1 MAKQPQRGR
10 EREREKERGAKIGKG
25 KVTAVQVAFM
35 VEQYLEDNNYTN
47 ALEAFRSDAAE
58 LFGKMKKANSA
69 NAKGKKTNKMKGL
82 MGLGEILDEYISLKE
97 QKLLLFQEKQRLD
110 ATMLGFHNLFTN
122 YYYPNSSPTQS
133 QTQIQS
139 QSHQTSSPPLVP
151 PQFVAPTP
159 QFLPFPLPPPALTP
173 VTGTMMNTSQA
184 VMTPSE
190 SNAITN
196 FSTPVANSSHV
207 TASHNKRK
215 ASSSVPNA
223 LPALKKPFIE
233 PSSLPLSSSKIVTV
247 TSNMQEKVELVNN
260 SIAKSLFKP
269 IESISNASPETPQTQ
284 KSIMP
289 VENPSMTQP
298 NTQCSIVS
306 SERIIVSPLKGGAAY
321 YSVERSYQFTS
332 PLKPDGRKSGKRDHV
347 KGKLNFD
354 NTDANAGP
362 SEAVVGSNDDK
373 VSSSPSTY
381 SPSSSSDGGENLNQF
396 GDGFDFD
403 FSEFDILNQDF
414 QFSDLLVDLDLDC
427 EGLHSQSSPEQNNPT
442 PRLNNEAGEDEMTHI
457 ITPDSS
463 KLTILNSPDANI
475 QGGNESVTSF
485 RAITKRVKIVSPVK
499 AMRKK

>member
-1 MAKQPQRGR
+1 MAKQQQRGR

-35 VEQYLEDNNYTN
+35 VEQYLADNNYTN
-47 ALEAFRSDAAE
+47 ALEAFRSDAAD
-58 LFGKMKKANSA
+58 LFGKMKKANNV
-69 NAKGKKTNKMKGL
+69 NAKGKKMNNKMKGL

-122 YYYPNSSPTQS
+122 YYYPNSPPQTQS
-133 QTQIQS
+133 HIQA
-139 QSHQTSSPPLVP
+139 QPHQNSSPPLVP
-151 PQFVAPTP
+151 PQFVAPP
-159 QFLPFPLPPPALTP
+159 QLLPFPFPPPALTP

-184 VMTPSE
+184 MSTPSA

-196 FSTPVANSSHV
+196 FSTPVANSSHA

-215 ASSSVPNA
+215 ASNSVPNA

-247 TSNMQEKVELVNN
+247 TSNMQEKVELVNT

-269 IESISNASPETPQTQ
+269 IESTSNASPETPQTH

-354 NTDANAGP
+354 NTDANVGP
-362 SEAVVGSNDDK
+362 SEAVMGPNDDK

-381 SPSSSSDGGENLNQF
+381 SPSSSSDGGENVNQF

-414 QFSDLLVDLDLDC
+414 PFSDLLVDLDLDC

-442 PRLNNEAGEDEMTHI
+442 PRLNSELGEGEMTHI

-475 QGGNESVTSF
+475 QGCNESVTSF

-499 AMRKK
+499 ATRKQ